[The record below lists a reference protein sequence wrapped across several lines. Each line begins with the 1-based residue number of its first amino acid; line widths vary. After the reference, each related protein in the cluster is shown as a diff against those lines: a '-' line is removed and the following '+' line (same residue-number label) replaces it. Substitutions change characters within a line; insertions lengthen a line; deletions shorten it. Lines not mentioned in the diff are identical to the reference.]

1 MARGL
6 EPNGT
11 AVPVDVP
18 SLLDVLLAEANLP
31 FSPNPCS
38 DTNCASAFS
47 SVHTSTFSGYF
58 VSSVKSCRDTNCASA
73 FSSVY
78 SNTFSGSFVSS
89 VKPLSKTGTDP
100 LGHQSGPWGS
110 EPQFSRKEPI
120 LIY

>member
-18 SLLDVLLAEANLP
+18 YLLDVLLAEANLP
-31 FSPNPCS
+31 FSPNPCG

-58 VSSVKSCRDTNCASA
+58 VSSVK
-73 FSSVY
+73 
-78 SNTFSGSFVSS
+78 
-89 VKPLSKTGTDP
+89 PLSKTGTDP
-100 LGHQSGPWGS
+100 LGHQSGRCS
-110 EPQFSRKEPI
+110 SDPQFSRKEPI
-120 LIY
+120 LIYQSSFSNDLSL